1 MSNEQLSVRNIQI
14 LNNKIEN
21 INKER
26 IKVETQMRM
35 LKDQIF
41 KDLKDYSSKYGVDLS
56 GDSLA
61 EISKNISSEAKR
73 VRAEVNAEYE
83 LKEKI
88 VSLIESGNIDE
99 ANKLLGI
106 GVDSGAAGGDEE
118 VSEVEEVV
126 KEAVGK
132 AEEVGRPA
140 TAETTTSKVAKSNIM
155 MSGAATEP
163 IGKGIADVA
172 EEVDFGID
180 LDEVDGE
187 DVEEPTDVGSGV
199 VNPFGNFNIYAEDEP
214 EEPVQEPVKKP
225 VKAPTTTKSEPKN
238 EPKKEKSNDIFS
250 SFNISGLDLDTDED
264 EVEDPFGFGSMLNGG
279 KL

>member
-61 EISKNISSEAKR
+61 EISKNISREAKR

-106 GVDSGAAGGDEE
+106 GVDSGAAGRDEE

-126 KEAVGK
+126 KEAVGE
-132 AEEVGRPA
+132 AEEVA
-140 TAETTTSKVAKSNIM
+140 TEETTTSNVAKSNIM

-163 IGKGIADVA
+163 MGKGIADVA

-180 LDEVDGE
+180 LDEDDGE
-187 DVEEPTDVGSGV
+187 DVEEPVSTGSGV

-214 EEPVQEPVKKP
+214 EEPVKEPVRES

-250 SFNISGLDLDTDED
+250 SFNISGLDLDTDEE

>member
-56 GDSLA
+56 GNSLA
-61 EISKNISSEAKR
+61 EISKNISREAKR

-106 GVDSGAAGGDEE
+106 GVDSGAAGRDEE

-126 KEAVGK
+126 KEAVGE
-132 AEEVGRPA
+132 AEEVA
-140 TAETTTSKVAKSNIM
+140 TEETTTSNVAKSNIM

-163 IGKGIADVA
+163 MGKGIADVA

-180 LDEVDGE
+180 LDEDDGE
-187 DVEEPTDVGSGV
+187 DVEEPVSTGSGV

-214 EEPVQEPVKKP
+214 EEPVKEPVRES

-250 SFNISGLDLDTDED
+250 SFNISGLDLDTDEE

>member
-35 LKDQIF
+35 LKDQIY

-56 GDSLA
+56 GDSLV
-61 EISKNISSEAKR
+61 EISKNISREAKR

-99 ANKLLGI
+99 ANRLLGI

-140 TAETTTSKVAKSNIM
+140 TAETATSKVAKSNIV
-155 MSGAATEP
+155 MSEPATEP
-163 IGKGIADVA
+163 TGKGIADVA

-180 LDEVDGE
+180 LDEDDGE
-187 DVEEPTDVGSGV
+187 DIEEPMAAGSGV

-214 EEPVQEPVKKP
+214 EEPVKEPVKKP
-225 VKAPTTTKSEPKN
+225 VKAPTTTKSESKN

-250 SFNISGLDLDTDED
+250 SFNISGLDLDTDEE

>member
-61 EISKNISSEAKR
+61 EISKNISREAKR

-99 ANKLLGI
+99 ANRLLGI
-106 GVDSGAAGGDEE
+106 GVDNGAAGGDEE
-118 VSEVEEVV
+118 VSEVKEVV

-140 TAETTTSKVAKSNIM
+140 TAETATSKVAKSNIM
-155 MSGAATEP
+155 MSEPATEP
-163 IGKGIADVA
+163 TGKGIADVA

-180 LDEVDGE
+180 LDEDDGE
-187 DVEEPTDVGSGV
+187 DIEEPMAAGSGV

-214 EEPVQEPVKKP
+214 EEPVKEPVKKP
-225 VKAPTTTKSEPKN
+225 VKAPTTTKSESKN
-238 EPKKEKSNDIFS
+238 KPKKEKSNDIFS
-250 SFNISGLDLDTDED
+250 SFNISGLDLDTDEE

>member
-106 GVDSGAAGGDEE
+106 GVDSGAAGEDEG
-118 VSEVEEVV
+118 VSEVE
-126 KEAVGK
+126 
-132 AEEVGRPA
+132 
-140 TAETTTSKVAKSNIM
+140 
-155 MSGAATEP
+155 
-163 IGKGIADVA
+163 
-172 EEVDFGID
+172 
-180 LDEVDGE
+180 
-187 DVEEPTDVGSGV
+187 
-199 VNPFGNFNIYAEDEP
+199 
-214 EEPVQEPVKKP
+214 
-225 VKAPTTTKSEPKN
+225 
-238 EPKKEKSNDIFS
+238 
-250 SFNISGLDLDTDED
+250 
-264 EVEDPFGFGSMLNGG
+264 
-279 KL
+279 

>member
-61 EISKNISSEAKR
+61 EISKNISREAKR

-106 GVDSGAAGGDEE
+106 GVDSEAAGGDEE
-118 VSEVEEVV
+118 VSEVEE
-126 KEAVGK
+126 KEAVGEAK
-132 AEEVGRPA
+132 EVGRPV
-140 TAETTTSKVAKSNIM
+140 TAEATTSKVAKSNIM
-155 MSGAATEP
+155 MSGTATEP
-163 IGKGIADVA
+163 TGKGIADVA

-180 LDEVDGE
+180 LDEGDSE
-187 DVEEPTDVGSGV
+187 DIEEPAPMGSEV

-214 EEPVQEPVKKP
+214 EEPVKEPVKES
-225 VKAPTTTKSEPKN
+225 VKAPTATKSEPKN
-238 EPKKEKSNDIFS
+238 EPKKEKSNAIFS
-250 SFNISGLDLDTDED
+250 SFNISGLDLDTDEE

>member
-61 EISKNISSEAKR
+61 EISKNISREAKR

-99 ANKLLGI
+99 ANRLLGI

-126 KEAVGK
+126 REAVGE
-132 AEEVGRPA
+132 AEEVA
-140 TAETTTSKVAKSNIM
+140 TEETTTSNVAKSNIM

-163 IGKGIADVA
+163 MGKGIADVA

-180 LDEVDGE
+180 LDEDDGE
-187 DVEEPTDVGSGV
+187 DVEEPVSTGSGV

-214 EEPVQEPVKKP
+214 EEPVKEPVKKP
-225 VKAPTTTKSEPKN
+225 AKAPTSTKSAPKN

-250 SFNISGLDLDTDED
+250 SFNISGLDLDTDEE

>member
-61 EISKNISSEAKR
+61 EISKNISREAKR
-73 VRAEVNAEYE
+73 VHAEVNAEYE

-118 VSEVEEVV
+118 VSEVEE
-126 KEAVGK
+126 KEAVGEAK
-132 AEEVGRPA
+132 EVGRPV
-140 TAETTTSKVAKSNIM
+140 TAEATTSKVAKSNIM
-155 MSGAATEP
+155 MPGAATEP
-163 IGKGIADVA
+163 MGKGIADVA

-187 DVEEPTDVGSGV
+187 DVEEPTDEGSGV

-214 EEPVQEPVKKP
+214 EKPVKKP
-225 VKAPTTTKSEPKN
+225 VKESVKAPTATKSEPKN

-250 SFNISGLDLDTDED
+250 SFNISGLDLDTDEE